1 MTQSSLAARE
11 PLSAALPAPRLCLI
25 LLSALLA
32 GSCALPQK
40 QAAGDPQTTAVP
52 APSSFATA
60 VMYDLLL
67 AELAGQRGDYV
78 TAFEL
83 YSKVA
88 YNTRDK
94 GAAARAM
101 QIAVFMRDNEKALN
115 AALLWTNIEPDNQ
128 QARQGL
134 VVFLIRNGH
143 AEQAL
148 PHLENMLAATRTAPA
163 VVPPS
168 SPEFALEPEMG
179 AAAHGYMQ
187 IAALLGAEQDKPAVL
202 HLMQSLVVRHDNVPE
217 AHFAYANL
225 AYSAGDLASAL
236 IATGTALQHRPGWA
250 SALVLRAR
258 ILQSQGD
265 TTAASTALGEA
276 VKQSPNNLPLRLA
289 YARLLVDN
297 QRIKEARAQFA
308 VMARQSADNPDAL
321 LALGLVSLQIKQL
334 DDAERYFKQTL
345 KLGQREVE
353 AHYYLGQIAEDKKQ
367 QRTAIEHY
375 TAVTEGELWLDAH
388 LRIARLTAREG
399 GLTAGSAYLHSLKTQ
414 DPRQQ
419 TQITLAEG
427 DLLIEYK
434 QYDQA
439 LLLYNRA
446 LTEQPNDSNLLYARA
461 MLAEKMDRL
470 DLLEL
475 DLQAILEREP
485 DNATALNGL
494 GYTLA
499 DRTTRHQEALGYIQR
514 ALQLRPQDPAV
525 MDSMGW
531 VLYRLG
537 RHQEALRYLKAA
549 LELADDAEIAAHLG
563 ELLWVTGDQK
573 GALEVWE
580 QGLKVNPDHEVLLKT
595 MQRFSR

>member
-1 MTQSSLAARE
+1 MTQLALAALKPPVAPTSTLWLALTLFSSL
-11 PLSAALPAPRLCLI
+11 LV
-25 LLSALLA
+25 
-32 GSCALPQK
+32 GGCALATK
-40 QAAGDPQTTAVP
+40 QTD
-52 APSSFATA
+52 APATA
-60 VMYDLLL
+60 AVAATPGSDVMYDLLV
-67 AELAGQRGDYV
+67 AELAGQREDYA
-78 TAFEL
+78 TALEL
-83 YSKVA
+83 YLKIA
-88 YNTRDK
+88 HNTRNKD
-94 GAAARAM
+94 AAARAM
-101 QIAVFMRDNEKALN
+101 QIAVFMRDNIKALN
-115 AALLWTNIEPDNQ
+115 AATLWTDIDPDNI

-143 AEQAL
+143 ADEAL
-148 PHLENMLAATRTAPA
+148 PHLETLLAAARAAPTPA
-163 VVPPS
+163 SPPT
-168 SPEFALEPEMG
+168 PQDEFTLEPEMG
-179 AAAHGYMQ
+179 TAAHGYMQ
-187 IAALLGAEQDKPAVL
+187 IAAMLGAEQDKPAVL
-202 HLMQSLVVRHDNVPE
+202 QLMKNFVGRHDNEAE

-225 AYSAGDLASAL
+225 AYSAGDLSSAL
-236 IATGTALQHRPGWA
+236 AATGTALQRKPGWP

-265 TTAASTALGEA
+265 TAAAITALGEA
-276 VKQSPNNLPLRLA
+276 VKQSPKDLSLRLA

-297 QRIKEARAQFA
+297 ERIKEARAQFA
-308 VMARQSADNPDAL
+308 IMARQSKDNGEAM

-334 DDAERYFKQTL
+334 DDAERYLKQTL
-345 KLGQREVE
+345 KLNQREAE
-353 AHYYLGQIAEDKKQ
+353 AHYYLGQIAEEKKQ
-367 QRTAIEHY
+367 RRVAIEHY

-388 LRIARLTAREG
+388 LRVARLTTKER
-399 GLTAGSAYLHSLKTQ
+399 GLTAGRDYLHTLKVQ
-414 DPRQQ
+414 NPQQ
-419 TQITLAEG
+419 QIQITLAEG
-427 DLLIEYK
+427 DLLSEHK
-434 QYDQA
+434 QYEQA
-439 LLLYNRA
+439 MALYNRA

-485 DNATALNGL
+485 ENATALNGL

-531 VLYRLG
+531 VLYRMG
-537 RHQEALRYLKAA
+537 RHQEALRYLQAA

-563 ELLWVTGDQK
+563 EVLWVTGDQK

-580 QGLKVNPDHEVLLKT
+580 QGLKVNPEHEVLLKT

>member
-1 MTQSSLAARE
+1 MMQRSPAARK
-11 PLSAALPAPRLCLI
+11 PSIAPTPRLCLI

-32 GSCALPQK
+32 GGCALPQK
-40 QAAGDPQTTAVP
+40 QAAVDVP
-52 APSSFATA
+52 ATAATA
-60 VMYDLLL
+60 ATPGSNVMYDLLV
-67 AELAGQRGDYV
+67 AELAGQRGDYA

-83 YSKVA
+83 YLKVA
-88 YNTRDK
+88 RNTRDK
-94 GAAARAM
+94 DAAARAM
-101 QIAVFMRDNEKALN
+101 QIAVFMRDNAKALH
-115 AALLWTNIEPDNQ
+115 AAELWTDIDPDNP

-143 AEQAL
+143 TDQAL
-148 PHLENMLAATRTAPA
+148 PHLENILAATRTAAAPE
-163 VVPPS
+163 PS
-168 SPEFALEPEMG
+168 PSQEFTLEPEMG

-187 IAALLGAEQDKPAVL
+187 IAAMLGAEQDKPAVL
-202 HLMQSLVVRHDNVPE
+202 QLMQNFVARHDNEAE

-225 AYSAGDLASAL
+225 AYSAGDLSSAL
-236 IATGTALQHRPGWA
+236 AATGTALQRKPDWP

-265 TTAASTALGEA
+265 TAAAITALGEA
-276 VKQSPNNLPLRLA
+276 VKQSPKNLPLRLA

-297 QRIKEARAQFA
+297 ERIKEARAQFA
-308 VMARQSADNPDAL
+308 IMARQSTDNAEAM

-334 DDAERYFKQTL
+334 DDAERYFKQIL
-345 KLGQREVE
+345 KLGQREAE
-353 AHYYLGQIAEDKKQ
+353 AHYYLGQIAEEKKQ
-367 QRTAIEHY
+367 RRTAIGHY
-375 TAVTEGELWLDAH
+375 TAVTEGDFWLDAH
-388 LRIARLTAREG
+388 LRIARLTAKER
-399 GLTAGSAYLHSLKTQ
+399 GLSAGRDYLHALEVQ
-414 DPRQQ
+414 NPQQ
-419 TQITLAEG
+419 QIQVTLAEG
-427 DLLIEYK
+427 DLLSEHK
-434 QYDQA
+434 QYEQA
-439 LLLYNRA
+439 MALYNRA

-475 DLQAILEREP
+475 DLQTILEREP
-485 DNATALNGL
+485 ENATALNGL

-531 VLYRLG
+531 VLYRMG
-537 RHQEALRYLKAA
+537 RHQEALRYLQAA
-549 LELADDAEIAAHLG
+549 LKLADDAEIAAHLG
-563 ELLWVTGDQK
+563 EVLWVTGDQK

-580 QGLKVNPDHEVLLKT
+580 QGLKVNPEHEVLLKT

>member
-1 MTQSSLAARE
+1 MTQSSLAAHKPSIA
-11 PLSAALPAPRLCLI
+11 PLSAPRLCLI

-32 GSCALPQK
+32 GGCALPQK
-40 QAAGDPQTTAVP
+40 QAAVDTP
-52 APSSFATA
+52 ATA
-60 VMYDLLL
+60 AVVTSAPGTDVMYDLLL
-67 AELAGQRGDYV
+67 AELAGQRGDYA

-83 YSKVA
+83 YLKVA
-88 YNTRDK
+88 HNTRDK
-94 GAAARAM
+94 DAAARAM

-115 AALLWTNIEPDNQ
+115 AARLWTDIDPDNV
-128 QARQGL
+128 QAHQGL

-148 PHLENMLAATRTAPA
+148 PHLENILAAARTAPA
-163 VVPPS
+163 PLS
-168 SPEFALEPEMG
+168 SSSQEFALEPEMG
-179 AAAHGYMQ
+179 ASAHGYMQ

-202 HLMQSLVVRHDNVPE
+202 RLMQGFVARHDSE
-217 AHFAYANL
+217 ADAHFAYASL
-225 AYSAGDLASAL
+225 AYSAGDLAGAL
-236 IATGTALQHRPGWA
+236 TATATALQRKPGWP

-258 ILQSQGD
+258 ILQSQGG
-265 TTAASTALGEA
+265 TVAAITALGQA
-276 VKQSPNNLPLRLA
+276 VKQSPKNLPLRLA

-308 VMARQSADNPDAL
+308 VIARQSKDNPDTL

-345 KLGQREVE
+345 KLGQRKAE

-367 QRTAIEHY
+367 RRAAIEHY
-375 TAVTEGELWLDAH
+375 TAVTDGDLWLDAH
-388 LRIARLTAREG
+388 LRIARLTAKEEG
-399 GLTAGSAYLHSLKTQ
+399 LAAGSAYLHSLKAQ
-414 DPRQQ
+414 DPQQ
-419 TQITLAEG
+419 QIQITLAEG
-427 DLLIEYK
+427 DLLNEHK

-439 LLLYNRA
+439 LALYNRA

-470 DLLEL
+470 DLLEM

-485 DNATALNGL
+485 ENATALNGL

-499 DRTTRHQEALGYIQR
+499 DRTTRYEEALGYIQR

-531 VLYRLG
+531 VLYRMG

-563 ELLWVTGDQK
+563 EVLWVTGDQK
-573 GALEVWE
+573 GALDVWE
-580 QGLKVNPDHEVLLKT
+580 QGLKVNPEHEVLLKT